1 MLLAIDAGN
10 TNIVFGIHKDGEW
23 IHEWRFNT
31 QPVKN
36 QIEYE
41 MFLRLNFL
49 EANLKLDEVDGIVI
63 SSVVPQL
70 NEILSEFSRPLI
82 NREPLFV
89 GPKIYDQLPVRTKR
103 PYQIGTDLV
112 ANAVA
117 GHQLYQEDIIIIDFG
132 TALTFTVVDKDG
144 LIQGV
149 NIAPGLKTAI
159 KSLVGNTAQLP
170 EVPLELPE
178 SVLGTDTIHAIQA
191 GVLWGYVSM
200 IEGMLDRIHKEL
212 GKKTKVVA
220 TGGLSSILHPLHK
233 RFDEVSK
240 YLTLDGLRLIHKIVN
255 ENGKV

>member
-10 TNIVFGIHKDGEW
+10 TNIVFGIYKDGEW

-31 QPVKN
+31 LPVKN
-36 QIEYE
+36 KMEYE

-49 EANLKLDEVDGIVI
+49 EANLKLEEVSGIVI

-70 NEILSEFSRPLI
+70 NDILSDFTSPLI
-82 NREPLFV
+82 NKEPLFL
-89 GPKIYDQLPVRTKR
+89 GPKIYGQLPVRTKR

-117 GHQLYQEDIIIIDFG
+117 GYQLYQDDIIIVDFG
-132 TALTFTVVDKDG
+132 TALTFTVVGKDG

-149 NIAPGLKTAI
+149 SIAPGLKTAI
-159 KSLVGNTAQLP
+159 KALVGNTAQLP
-170 EVPLELPE
+170 EVPLELPD
-178 SVLGTDTIHAIQA
+178 SILGTDTIHAIQS

-200 IEGMLDRIHKEL
+200 VEGMLEKIHAEL

-220 TGGLSSILHPLHK
+220 TGGLSSVLHPLHN
-233 RFDEVSK
+233 RFDEVK
-240 YLTLDGLRLIHKIVN
+240 RHLTLDGLRLIHEIIN
-255 ENGKV
+255 ND

>member
-10 TNIVFGIHKDGEW
+10 TNIVFGIYKDGEW

-31 QPVKN
+31 LPVKN
-36 QIEYE
+36 KMEYE

-49 EANLKLDEVDGIVI
+49 EANLKLEEVSGIVI

-70 NEILSEFSRPLI
+70 NDILSDFTSPLI
-82 NREPLFV
+82 NKEPLFL
-89 GPKIYDQLPVRTKR
+89 GPKIYGQLPVRTKR

-117 GHQLYQEDIIIIDFG
+117 GYQLYQDDIIIVDFG
-132 TALTFTVVDKDG
+132 TALTFTVVGKDG

-149 NIAPGLKTAI
+149 SIAPGLKTAI
-159 KSLVGNTAQLP
+159 KALVGNTAQLP
-170 EVPLELPE
+170 EVPLELPD
-178 SVLGTDTIHAIQA
+178 SILGTDTIHAIQS

-200 IEGMLDRIHKEL
+200 VEGMLEKIHAEL

-220 TGGLSSILHPLHK
+220 TGGLSSVLHPLHN
-233 RFDEVSK
+233 RFDEVNRH
-240 YLTLDGLRLIHKIVN
+240 LTLDGLRLIHEIIN
-255 ENGKV
+255 ND

>member
-10 TNIVFGIHKDGEW
+10 TNIVFGVHKDGEW

-31 QPVKN
+31 LPVKDKV
-36 QIEYE
+36 EYE

-49 EANLKLDEVDGIVI
+49 EANLKLEDVDGIVI

-70 NEILSEFSRPLI
+70 NDILSDFSRPLI
-82 NREPLFV
+82 NKEPLFI
-89 GPKIYDQLPVRTKR
+89 GPKIYDKLPVRTKR

-112 ANAVA
+112 SNAVA
-117 GHQLYQEDIIIIDFG
+117 GYSLYKEDIIIVDFG
-132 TALTFTVVDKDG
+132 TALTFTIVGADG

-149 NIAPGLKTAI
+149 NIAPGLRTAI
-159 KSLVGNTAQLP
+159 KALVGNTAQLP

-178 SVLGTDTIHAIQA
+178 SVLGADTIHAIQA

-200 IEGMLDRIHKEL
+200 VEGMLDKIHAEL

-220 TGGLSSILHPLHK
+220 TGGLSSVLHPLHK
-233 RFDEVSK
+233 RFDEVK
-240 YLTLDGLRLIHKIVN
+240 RHLTLDGLRLIHEIVN
-255 ENGKV
+255 NG

>member
-10 TNIVFGIHKDGEW
+10 TNIVFGVHKDGEW

-31 QPVKN
+31 LPVKDKV
-36 QIEYE
+36 EYE

-49 EANLKLDEVDGIVI
+49 EANLKLEDVDGIVI

-70 NEILSEFSRPLI
+70 NDILSDFSRPLI
-82 NREPLFV
+82 NKEPLFI
-89 GPKIYDQLPVRTKR
+89 GPKIYDKLPVRTKR

-112 ANAVA
+112 SNAVA
-117 GHQLYQEDIIIIDFG
+117 GYSLYKEDIIIVDFG
-132 TALTFTVVDKDG
+132 TALTFTIVGEDG

-149 NIAPGLKTAI
+149 NIAPGLRTAI
-159 KSLVGNTAQLP
+159 KALVGNTAQLP

-200 IEGMLDRIHKEL
+200 VEGMLDKIHAEL

-220 TGGLSSILHPLHK
+220 TGGLSSVLHPLHK
-233 RFDEVSK
+233 RFDEVK
-240 YLTLDGLRLIHKIVN
+240 RHLTLDGLRLIHEIVN
-255 ENGKV
+255 NG

>member
-10 TNIVFGIHKDGEW
+10 TNIVFGVYKDGEW

-31 QPVKN
+31 LPVKDKV
-36 QIEYE
+36 EYE

-49 EANLKLDEVDGIVI
+49 EANLKLEDVDGIVI

-70 NEILSEFSRPLI
+70 NDILSDFSRPLI
-82 NREPLFV
+82 NKEPLFI
-89 GPKIYDQLPVRTKR
+89 GPKIYDKLPVRTKR

-112 ANAVA
+112 SNAVA
-117 GHQLYQEDIIIIDFG
+117 GYSLYKEDIIIVDFG
-132 TALTFTVVDKDG
+132 TALTFTIVGEDG

-149 NIAPGLKTAI
+149 NIAPCLRTAI
-159 KSLVGNTAQLP
+159 KALVGNTAQLP

-178 SVLGTDTIHAIQA
+178 SVLGADTIHAIQS

-200 IEGMLDRIHKEL
+200 VEGMLDKIHAEL

-220 TGGLSSILHPLHK
+220 TGGLSSVLHPLHK
-233 RFDEVSK
+233 RFDEVK
-240 YLTLDGLRLIHKIVN
+240 RHLTLDGLRLIHEIVN
-255 ENGKV
+255 NG

>member
-10 TNIVFGIHKDGEW
+10 TNIVFGVHKDGEW

-31 QPVKN
+31 LPVKDKV
-36 QIEYE
+36 EYE

-49 EANLKLDEVDGIVI
+49 EANLKLEDVDGIVI

-70 NEILSEFSRPLI
+70 NDILSDFSRPLI
-82 NREPLFV
+82 NKEPLFI
-89 GPKIYDQLPVRTKR
+89 GPKIYDKLPVRTKR

-112 ANAVA
+112 SNAVA
-117 GHQLYQEDIIIIDFG
+117 GYSLYKEDIIIVDFG
-132 TALTFTVVDKDG
+132 TALTFTIVGEDG

-149 NIAPGLKTAI
+149 NIAPGLRTAI
-159 KSLVGNTAQLP
+159 KALVGNTAQLP

-178 SVLGTDTIHAIQA
+178 SVLGADTIHAIQS

-200 IEGMLDRIHKEL
+200 VEGMLDKIHAEL

-220 TGGLSSILHPLHK
+220 TGGLSSVLHPLHK
-233 RFDEVSK
+233 RFDEVK
-240 YLTLDGLRLIHKIVN
+240 RHLTLDGLRLIHEIVN
-255 ENGKV
+255 NG